1 MKKFYT
7 ERDIEDMF
15 HSGQMTLQVGDD
27 VVLTDLAYERARRLG
42 VKLVEPNEQPPAAPV
57 RPYVSKIQTPSG
69 QPQMPPSKSRPSASA
84 PAAAASPAGNQD
96 QIKERVRQA
105 VYARLGNQVDPTLLN
120 AIIDRILSNVKVK

>member
-15 HSGQMTLQVGDD
+15 RSGQMSLEVDD
-27 VVLTDLAYERARRLG
+27 EVVLTDLAYEKARRLG
-42 VKLVEPNEQPPAAPV
+42 VKLIEPNEKPPAAPV

-69 QPQMPPSKSRPSASA
+69 QPQMPPSRSQAA
-84 PAAAASPAGNQD
+84 PAPTSRAKPPGNQE

-105 VYARLGNQVDPTLLN
+105 VYSRLGNQVDATLLN